1 MQEKLT
7 RAINEGQNVILLLI
21 ISKDNLQSTA
31 VLGKKFE
38 VHKTNIT
45 QTNSDSV
52 IAKIFP
58 NPYNCIFDDL
68 YDEINFKILLL
79 VELSFK

>member
-1 MQEKLT
+1 MESKSLKTKYLCKKNSPVLSMKDKCDIVIVNFKKTICKVQLFQE
-7 RAINEGQNVILLLI
+7 
-21 ISKDNLQSTA
+21 
-31 VLGKKFE
+31 KFE

-52 IAKIFP
+52 IAKIFS

-68 YDEINFKILLL
+68 YDEINF
-79 VELSFK
+79 S